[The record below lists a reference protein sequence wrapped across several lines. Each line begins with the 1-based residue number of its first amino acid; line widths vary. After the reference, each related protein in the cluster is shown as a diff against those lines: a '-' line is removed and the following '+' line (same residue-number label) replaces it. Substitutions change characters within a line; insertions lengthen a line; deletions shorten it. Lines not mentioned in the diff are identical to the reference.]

1 MEPLEIERRRANLRL
16 QGCNNNVEYDNVEYD
31 NVEYDNVEYDNVE
44 YDNVKI
50 GTRMKDPQ
58 LGIVRI

>member
-31 NVEYDNVEYDNVE
+31 NVEYDNVEYDNV
-44 YDNVKI
+44 KI

>member
-31 NVEYDNVEYDNVE
+31 NVEYDNV
-44 YDNVKI
+44 KI